1 MTLAVAK
8 KLQLNKLINKV
19 STKPMQTQSV
29 NKLIIIALLLLISLL
44 FIGIIKNFLITLLLA
59 AVFAAL
65 SYPLYEFLLKITKG
79 RPSLSAA
86 ISLILLLVMVFI
98 PLIIVSSLIIDEA
111 LYISSRAKPWIQN
124 FIESNNSW
132 TELVETI
139 PYLESLQV
147 YKNEIVEKL
156 GATISSISSV
166 LFQNISSITVST
178 LTMVLMFL
186 IFLYSFFFFLRDGE
200 EIMNKALYY
209 FPLSDREERRILDQF
224 TSVTRATLKGT
235 VIVGIIQGS
244 LAGFGF
250 WVVGIEG
257 ALFWTAIM
265 IILSIVPLI
274 GSVLIWLPAAII
286 LALLNQ
292 YWEAIFLIV
301 YSSTVVSLID
311 NILRPKLVGRDT
323 KMHELLI
330 FLSTL
335 GGIGVFGIFGFI
347 IGPIIAALFI
357 TMLEI
362 YGKTFNDFLPEV
374 HPHKKPPAEL
384 SEYDEKSD

>member
-1 MTLAVAK
+1 
-8 KLQLNKLINKV
+8 
-19 STKPMQTQSV
+19 MQTQSV